1 MILTAVAGVILGLVS
16 VGFILLPLI
25 RPTRTA
31 TALRTAEGLLARRDR
46 IYSELRELE
55 FDRTVGKLTAE
66 DYDEARARLE
76 TDAARVLRALDA
88 RASTLDAEIEREVS
102 DVRASRS
109 VCGSCGTTVGP
120 GVNFCPTC
128 CAARSIAARR

>member
-1 MILTAVAGVILGLVS
+1 MIVTAVAGVVLALLSI
-16 VGFILLPLI
+16 GFILLPLI

-31 TALRTAEGLLARRDR
+31 TAHRTAEGLLARRDR
-46 IYSELRELE
+46 IYVELRELE

-88 RASTLDAEIEREVS
+88 RASTVDDEIEREVR
-102 DVRASRS
+102 DARANRS
-109 VCGSCGTTVGP
+109 VCASCGTAIGA
-120 GVNFCPTC
+120 GVNFCPSC
-128 CAARSIAARR
+128 GAARSIVAGR